1 MGFDMYN
8 MSDAISQGNARTS
21 QIDDLNEQIRANNAT
36 KIQNAKDSIKQN
48 VSADKEMGL
57 LAGIKDAV
65 GEGGALANVQGKVAD
80 YQKAVAKLG
89 EAGKP
94 ALKPSDPDI
103 TKTPA
108 GYTDEEW
115 DVLGAEPSPSKPL
128 AAITTSEGTLNEGE
142 TVLTKGSTAVAGGV
156 ETEVGAAKGAIGAA
170 KGAGAVGEELSTGAR
185 VAGGIGRAAGTIGA
199 LGTAGLDI
207 SEDVKSAMA
216 GKGLI
221 AGDNIGEKI
230 ANIGSI
236 GGAALDMLGFVPGF
250 QLAGVIGAGLSAASG
265 VLEASSEA
273 VHTASQI
280 ADDKNATPPTQ
291 NPQVAQA
298 SMAGSFANVRT
309 S

>member
-21 QIDDLNEQIRANNAT
+21 QVDDLNEQIRANNAT
-36 KIQNAKDSIKQN
+36 KIQNSKDAIKQN
-48 VSADKEMGL
+48 VSTDKEMGL

-65 GEGGALANVQGKVAD
+65 GEGGAIANVQGKVAD

-89 EAGKP
+89 EGGKP
-94 ALKPSDPDI
+94 AIKPSDPDI

-115 DVLGAEPSPSKPL
+115 DVLGAEPSSKPA

-142 TVLTKGSTAVAGGV
+142 TVLS
-156 ETEVGAAKGAIGAA
+156 KGAGAA

-207 SEDVKSAMA
+207 SEDFKSATS
-216 GKGLI
+216 GGSLI

-280 ADDKNATPPTQ
+280 ADDKNATPPTE

>member
-21 QIDDLNEQIRANNAT
+21 QVDDLNEQIRANNAT
-36 KIQNAKDSIKQN
+36 KIQNSKDAIKQN
-48 VSADKEMGL
+48 VSTDKEMGL

-65 GEGGALANVQGKVAD
+65 GEGGAIMNVQGKVAD

-89 EAGKP
+89 EGGKP
-94 ALKPSDPDI
+94 PIKPSDPDI

-115 DVLGAEPSPSKPL
+115 DVLGAEPSSKPA

-142 TVLTKGSTAVAGGV
+142 TVLSKGSTAVAGGV

-207 SEDVKSAMA
+207 AADFKSATS
-216 GKGLI
+216 GGSLI

>member
-8 MSDAISQGNARTS
+8 MSDSISQGNARTS
-21 QIDDLNEQIRANNAT
+21 QVDSLNEQIRLNNAT
-36 KIQNAKDSIKQN
+36 KIENSKEAATNAVGQ
-48 VSADKEMGL
+48 DKSLGL
-57 LAGIKDAV
+57 MAGIKDAIS
-65 GEGGALANVQGKVAD
+65 EGGALANVQSKVKA
-80 YQKAVAKLG
+80 YQKAVASPG
-89 EAGKP
+89 EGGKP
-94 ALKPSDPDI
+94 PLPTSEPP

-115 DVLGAEPSPSKPL
+115 DVLGAEPSEGSKPPL
-128 AAITTSEGTLNEGE
+128 AQITTSEGTLNEGE
-142 TVLTKGSTAVAGGV
+142 TVLTKGNSAVVGGV
-156 ETEVGAAKGAIGAA
+156 EGEVGAA
-170 KGAGAVGEELSTGAR
+170 KGAGAVGEELGTGAKL
-185 VAGGIGRAAGTIGA
+185 AGSIGRGAAT
-199 LGTAGLDI
+199 LGSLATAGLDI
-207 SEDVKSAMA
+207 DADVKSAMA

-265 VLEASSEA
+265 VLEAGSEA
-273 VHTASQI
+273 VHTTTQI
-280 ADDKNATPPTQ
+280 EQDKNATPPTL

-298 SMAGSFANVRT
+298 SLAGSFANVRT

>member
-21 QIDDLNEQIRANNAT
+21 QVDDLNEQIRANNAT
-36 KIQNAKDSIKQN
+36 KIQNSKDAIKQN
-48 VSADKEMGL
+48 VSTDKEMGL

-65 GEGGALANVQGKVAD
+65 GEGGAIANVQGKVAD

-89 EAGKP
+89 EGGKP
-94 ALKPSDPDI
+94 AIKPSDPDI

-115 DVLGAEPSPSKPL
+115 DVLGAEPSSKPA

-142 TVLTKGSTAVAGGV
+142 TVLS
-156 ETEVGAAKGAIGAA
+156 KGAGAA

-207 SEDVKSAMA
+207 AADFKSATS
-216 GKGLI
+216 GGSLI

-280 ADDKNATPPTQ
+280 ADDKNATPPTE

>member
-36 KIQNAKDSIKQN
+36 KIQNAKDAIKQN
-48 VSADKEMGL
+48 VSTDKEMGL

-65 GEGGALANVQGKVAD
+65 GEGGALANVQGKVKD

-89 EAGKP
+89 EGGKP
-94 ALKPSDPDI
+94 PITPSDPDT

-115 DVLGAEPSPSKPL
+115 DVLGAEPSSKPA
-128 AAITTSEGTLNEGE
+128 AAITTSEGTLAEGE
-142 TVLTKGSTAVAGGV
+142 TVLS
-156 ETEVGAAKGAIGAA
+156 KGAGAA

-207 SEDVKSAMA
+207 AEDFKSATS
-216 GKGLI
+216 GGSLI